1 MNGHTD
7 SRERA
12 VHGQL
17 LAQSSHVARKEGD
30 QADHSSQVSGSWVPV
45 SPRVTEMVAL
55 GEGGSNGVSEK
66 HVSSTYILK
75 VESTGFAH

>member
-1 MNGHTD
+1 M
-7 SRERA
+7 E
-12 VHGQL
+12 
-17 LAQSSHVARKEGD
+17 SSCEDTKVI
-30 QADHSSQVSGSWVPV
+30 Q
-45 SPRVTEMVAL
+45 VTEMVAL

>member
-1 MNGHTD
+1 
-7 SRERA
+7 
-12 VHGQL
+12 
-17 LAQSSHVARKEGD
+17 
-30 QADHSSQVSGSWVPV
+30 
-45 SPRVTEMVAL
+45 MVAL